1 MNWIYLFAAGI
12 MEIGWVLS
20 LKFSEGFTKFLPTLF
35 YAVFG
40 FTGAFL
46 FSNALKT
53 LPTSLAYS
61 IWAGIAVIG
70 TAIAD
75 IFLLHRPL
83 SVIKIIFMLLII
95 TGIIG
100 LKFSSANILK

>member
-1 MNWIYLFAAGI
+1 MNWIYLFAAGM
-12 MEIGWVLS
+12 MEVGWVLS
-20 LKFSEGFTKFLPTLF
+20 LKFSQGFTKLLPTLF

-53 LPTSLAYS
+53 LPTSVAYS

-75 IFLLHRPL
+75 IFILHKPL
-83 SVIKIIFMLLII
+83 SITKIIFMLLII
-95 TGIIG
+95 SGIIG
-100 LKFSSANILK
+100 LKFSSQNIFK

>member
-1 MNWIYLFAAGI
+1 MNWIYLFAAGV

-20 LKFSEGFTKFLPTLF
+20 LKLSQGFTKLLPTLF
-35 YAVFG
+35 YALFG
-40 FTGAFL
+40 FTGAYL

-53 LPTSLAYS
+53 LPISLAYS

-75 IFLLHRPL
+75 IFLLNKPL
-83 SVIKIIFMLLII
+83 SPVKIIFMILIV

-100 LKFSSANILK
+100 LKFSSGDIFK

>member
-1 MNWIYLFAAGI
+1 MNWIYLFAAGM
-12 MEIGWVLS
+12 MEVGWVLS
-20 LKFSEGFTKFLPTLF
+20 LKFSQGFTKLLPTLF
-35 YAVFG
+35 YVVFG

-53 LPTSLAYS
+53 LPTSVAYS

-75 IFLLHRPL
+75 IFILHKPL
-83 SVIKIIFMLLII
+83 SITKIIFMLLII
-95 TGIIG
+95 SGIIG
-100 LKFSSANILK
+100 LKFSSQNIFK